1 MSRQMTAVG
10 EASIRATLKVPV
22 FGRASLAKPR
32 YLFNF
37 SEEVGNGAP

>member
-10 EASIRATLKVPV
+10 EASIRTTLKVPV
-22 FGRASLAKPR
+22 FGRVSVAKQR
-32 YLFNF
+32 YPFNF